1 MDIITIDF
9 ETYYD
14 KEFSLSKI
22 TTEEYIRSPQ
32 FEIIGVAIKVN
43 NGQTEWASG
52 TKPQIKEWLQTFN
65 WADSMVVAHNTT
77 FDGAILSWHLGV
89 NPRYWADTLC
99 MARALHGVEVGGSL
113 KALAE
118 RYNIGEK
125 GTEVIN
131 ALGKTRADFTT
142 EELSRYGDYCIND
155 VELTYKLFN
164 IIGRKIP
171 KQEFK
176 IIDLTLRMFIDP
188 VLELDMSLLQQH
200 RDDIK
205 VIKEKLLAECGAD
218 KGDLMSNGKFA
229 DLLLNLGVNP
239 PMKVSLAT
247 GKDTWAFSKTDEE
260 FTQLASH
267 PDVRV
272 QTLVNARLGTKS
284 TLEETRTERFIGIA
298 GRGKLPV
305 PIKYYA
311 AHTGRFGGE
320 DKINLQN
327 LPSRGTNANK
337 LKKSITA
344 PFGYSLIDA
353 DSAQI
358 EARVL
363 AWLAGQDDL
372 VEAFAKGED
381 VYKKMASA
389 IYNKPEEE
397 IDKTERFVGKT
408 TILGCIAEG
417 TPVLSNNGWK
427 PIERITLTDKLWDG
441 KEWVC
446 HQGLVKKGIKKTL
459 NVYGTWLTAD
469 HKILCGTKWKE
480 AQSVVQD
487 ESMLSLALGTGVE
500 NLPLRAMLKGFGVGW
515 HHLLYSATAGHQSIR
530 LIAIILK
537 TLKVPDAIYVLKNLV
552 LAPVNY
558 IGGIVKSSQM
568 MHNVKDSLTASQAVF
583 LGAIQKLAKHIP
595 TMEGEE
601 FLYMKSGEKIE
612 LSSYATLYHSKIG
625 VTPSATSTAST
636 TTKGMNPEIYGLSL
650 GQKTLGIN
658 EKSKSYNRN
667 LMTYD
672 IALAGPRNRFTIAT
686 NAGPII
692 VHNCGYGMGAVKFQS
707 QLKNFGVEVSIE
719 ESRRIIDIYRS
730 TNDKIGRLWAQA
742 QQFLVNISRGDSAV
756 IGLTGVLEVIPE
768 EKAIKLPSGLL
779 MRYEGL
785 SFVQG
790 DKGLEFSYKSRY
802 GRNRIYGG
810 KVIENVCQA
819 IARCIIAEQMLLI
832 AKKYRVV
839 LTVHDAVMCV
849 VKDEEVEEA
858 TKYIEECMRWTPDW
872 ATGLP
877 VNCESGSGKSYGD
890 C

>member
-1 MDIITIDF
+1 MDLITIDF

-14 KEFSLSKI
+14 REFSLKKL

-32 FEIIGVAIKVN
+32 FEIIGVAVKVN

-52 TKPQIKEWLQTFN
+52 TKAQIKEWLQTFD
-65 WADSMVVAHNTT
+65 WANSMVVAHNTT
-77 FDGAILSWHLGV
+77 FDGAILNWLLGIS
-89 NPRYWADTLC
+89 PRYWADTLC

-113 KALAE
+113 KVLAE
-118 RYNIGEK
+118 RYNIGIK
-125 GTEVIN
+125 GDEVIR
-131 ALGKTRADFTT
+131 AEGKRRLDFS
-142 EELSRYGDYCIND
+142 EDELSTYGDYCIND

-164 IIGRKIP
+164 IMGKKFP

-176 IIDLTLRMFIDP
+176 IVDLTLRMFIDA
-188 VLELDMSLLQQH
+188 VLELDLSLLQQH

-205 VIKEKLLAECGAD
+205 ITKEKLLAECGAD
-218 KGDLMSNGKFA
+218 KENLMSNPKFA
-229 DLLLNLGVNP
+229 ELLKGLGVVP
-239 PMKVSLAT
+239 PMKTSPAT

-260 FTQLASH
+260 FKALAEH

-298 GRGKLPV
+298 NRGKLPV

-337 LKKSITA
+337 LKNSITA

-363 AWLAGQDDL
+363 AWLAGQEDL
-372 VEAFAKGED
+372 VESFAKGED

-389 IYNKPEEE
+389 IYNKPEEDV
-397 IDKTERFVGKT
+397 DKTERFVGKT
-408 TILGCIAEG
+408 TILGA
-417 TPVLSNNGWK
+417 
-427 PIERITLTDKLWDG
+427 
-441 KEWVC
+441 
-446 HQGLVKKGIKKTL
+446 
-459 NVYGTWLTAD
+459 
-469 HKILCGTKWKE
+469 
-480 AQSVVQD
+480 
-487 ESMLSLALGTGVE
+487 
-500 NLPLRAMLKGFGVGW
+500 
-515 HHLLYSATAGHQSIR
+515 
-530 LIAIILK
+530 
-537 TLKVPDAIYVLKNLV
+537 
-552 LAPVNY
+552 
-558 IGGIVKSSQM
+558 
-568 MHNVKDSLTASQAVF
+568 
-583 LGAIQKLAKHIP
+583 
-595 TMEGEE
+595 
-601 FLYMKSGEKIE
+601 
-612 LSSYATLYHSKIG
+612 
-625 VTPSATSTAST
+625 
-636 TTKGMNPEIYGLSL
+636 
-650 GQKTLGIN
+650 
-658 EKSKSYNRN
+658 
-667 LMTYD
+667 
-672 IALAGPRNRFTIAT
+672 
-686 NAGPII
+686 
-692 VHNCGYGMGAVKFQS
+692 GYGMGAIKFQA
-707 QLKNFGVEVSIE
+707 QLKNFGVEVPIE

-730 TNDKIGRLWAQA
+730 TNDKIGKLWAQA
-742 QQFLVNISRGDSAV
+742 QNVLVNISRGDSAV
-756 IGLTGVLEVIPE
+756 LGREGVLEVIPSE
-768 EKAIKLPSGLL
+768 RAIKLPSGLL
-779 MRYEGL
+779 MRYDAL

-790 DKGLEFSYKSRY
+790 EKGPEFSYKSRY

-839 LTVHDAVMCV
+839 LTVHDAIMCV
-849 VKDEEVEEA
+849 VKDEEVQEA

-877 VNCESGSGKSYGD
+877 VNCESGSGKSYGE